1 MSESILRMSQPDS
14 SKKQKD
20 HRKSVQPR
28 YEFKIDKEDLNEDI
42 ADITNPLDIFAQFAA
57 DEHTQCSDQE
67 VLVRDMSL
75 EEKRQESVAR
85 KISLFEKM
93 RNNNPSLFSSLPTK

>member
-1 MSESILRMSQPDS
+1 MSESILRMSQADS
-14 SKKQKD
+14 NKKQKD
-20 HRKSVQPR
+20 HRKSIQPR

-67 VLVRDMSL
+67 VVTREISL

-93 RNNNPSLFSSLPTK
+93 KSNDPALFLSLPAR